1 MFKFQASGSKWVW
14 VFVLVMIGLIVLGL
28 VILPEVLK
36 RDYTAL
42 GTPAGLYIMS
52 LINLILFVG
61 VVISL
66 AIEHFERVMVILFVG
81 FRIGETAW
89 EYELGRHSLWYLA
102 VSVLLYLIAGS
113 LALLFLSGHIEKRKI
128 S

>member
-1 MFKFQASGSKWVW
+1 MLKFLTSGSRWVW
-14 VFVLVMIGLIVLGL
+14 VIVLVLIGMISLGV

-36 RDYTAL
+36 HDYAAP

-52 LINLILFVG
+52 LITLSLFVG
-61 VVISL
+61 VLISL
-66 AIEHFERVMVILFVG
+66 AIERFERIMVILFVG

-102 VSVLLYLIAGS
+102 ASVFAHLLVGS
-113 LALLFLSGHIEKRKI
+113 LVLLFLSGHIERRK
-128 S
+128 SR

>member
-1 MFKFQASGSKWVW
+1 MYRFLTSGSKWVW
-14 VFVLVMIGLIVLGL
+14 VFVLVLICLIVLGL

-36 RDYTAL
+36 HDYAAP

-52 LINLILFVG
+52 LITLSLFVG
-61 VVISL
+61 VLISL
-66 AIEHFERVMVILFVG
+66 AIERFERIIVILFVG

-102 VSVLLYLIAGS
+102 VSVFTHLVVGS
-113 LALLFLSGHIEKRKI
+113 LVLLFLSGHIEKRNLN
-128 S
+128 